1 MSGLKILKI
10 YRNKRVLVTGSNGFK
25 GTWLC
30 YWLYKLKAKVIG
42 IGLKS
47 EPNDFM
53 FRKLKMNKK
62 ISQIY
67 LDIRNFK
74 ELDTVVKKNKPDVI
88 FHLAAQSIV
97 SEGYLDPDNTFTT
110 NVLGS
115 FHVLETFKKNNIK
128 NLVYITSDKCYLNKE
143 KKTGYKEN
151 DELGGKDPYSSS
163 KAGAEIVFKTFHK
176 IFIEKKSK
184 LKIATLRAGNVIGG
198 GDFKKNRL
206 IPDIIK
212 SIKFKNKIFLRN
224 PNSTR
229 PWQHVLEPTY
239 GYLLIGY
246 YLIKNKLSNKIVPH
260 WNFGPT
266 IKNCVS
272 VRKICNKF
280 LSTWNKEKKKIVI
293 KKEKKFKEGNILFLN
308 ITKAK
313 KELNWRPKLNLQ
325 DSIKMTVDLYKAIL
339 KNKKIDKIINDQ
351 IKYYEIKL

>member
-1 MSGLKILKI
+1 MSGLKILKL
-10 YRNKRVLVTGSNGFK
+10 YKNKRVLVTGSNGFK

-30 YWLYKLKAKVIG
+30 YWLYKLRAKVVG
-42 IGLKS
+42 IALKS

-53 FRKLKMNKK
+53 FKKLKMDKK
-62 ISQIY
+62 IKQFY

-74 ELDTVVKKNKPDVI
+74 ELDMVIKKNKPDVI

-97 SEGYLDPDNTFTT
+97 SDGYLNPDNTFTT

-115 FHVLETFKKNNIK
+115 LHILETFKKNKIK

-143 KKTGYKEN
+143 KKIGYKEN

-163 KAGAEIVFKTFHK
+163 KAGAEIVFKTFYK
-176 IFIEKKSK
+176 IFGEQNNK

-198 GDFKKNRL
+198 GDFKKDRL

-212 SIKFKNKIFLRN
+212 SIKYSNNIFLRN
-224 PNSTR
+224 PNSIR

-239 GYLLIGY
+239 GYLLIGF
-246 YLIKNKLSNKIVPH
+246 YLMKNKLSNKTVPH

-280 LSTWNKEKKKIVI
+280 LSIWGAKKKKIVI
-293 KKEKKFKEGNILFLN
+293 KKEKNFKEGNILFLN
-308 ITKAK
+308 INKAK
-313 KELNWRPKLNLQ
+313 KELNWKPRLNLRE
-325 DSIKMTVDLYKAIL
+325 SIKMTVDLYKAIL
-339 KNKKIDKIINDQ
+339 KNRKIDKIINNQ
-351 IKYYEIKL
+351 IKYYEIKF